1 MEQGLVLYGGEIPRQ
16 QRSGGLAHLVEL
28 AHRGEL
34 GRQVERVI
42 GAGESHHGDLVGRIP
57 GRLGAVDTLACGH
70 QEGLVIPEGHHQ
82 VALA

>member
-1 MEQGLVLYGGEIPRQ
+1 MEHGLVLYGGEIPCQ
-16 QRSGGLAHLVEL
+16 QRSGGLSHLVEL

-34 GRQVERVI
+34 AIERDGAIV
-42 GAGESHHGDLVGRIP
+42 AGEGHHGDLVGGIP
-57 GRLGAVDTLACGH
+57 GRLGAMDVLARRH